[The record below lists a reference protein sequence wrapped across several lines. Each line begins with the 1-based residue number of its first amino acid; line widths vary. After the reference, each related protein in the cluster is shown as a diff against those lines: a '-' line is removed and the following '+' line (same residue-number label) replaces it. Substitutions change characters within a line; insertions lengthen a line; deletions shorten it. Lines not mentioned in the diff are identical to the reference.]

1 MQFPIFIY
9 LLAFFF
15 FFFLKFV
22 KTIYNSNAMFIYKKI
37 FFQKITII
45 LKKLKETKKIIL
57 LFAKRP
63 YFYFK

>member
-1 MQFPIFIY
+1 
-9 LLAFFF
+9 
-15 FFFLKFV
+15 
-22 KTIYNSNAMFIYKKI
+22 MFIYKKI